1 MKINP
6 FKLER
11 IQSEWE
17 HKVRYNLSE
26 SGVHPVSIKDLLS
39 GAELETLPDLCLGY
53 SQTNGTEELRDKI
66 SLLYRGAD
74 RDCILVT
81 NGTAEANFISIWSL
95 IEPGDELV
103 YMLPNYMQI
112 HGIAEAFG
120 AALKTFSLREDLD
133 WAPDIDEL
141 KRFVTPRTKIIAVC
155 NPNNP
160 TGSVLSLSMMDQIVG
175 LASKVGAWI
184 LADEIYQG
192 AELEGPRTPSF
203 WGRYDKVLAV
213 AGLSKAYGIPGLRI
227 GWIAGPKNFIASAW
241 AYHDYS
247 TITVGTISD
256 YLARKA
262 LEPQRRDWLLDR
274 NKGVLRENLKLLN
287 SWIARNSRIF
297 KLVQPKAGAMAYLHY
312 DMPINSTEFALKL
325 VREKSVLI
333 VPGDC
338 FGMDSFIRIGYG
350 AEKSCLLTGLDL
362 IKGTVNEI
370 LR

>member
-1 MKINP
+1 MRINP

-17 HKVRYNLSE
+17 HKVKYNLSE
-26 SGVHPVSIKDLLS
+26 SGVHAVSIKDLLS
-39 GAELETLPDLCLGY
+39 MDELRALPDLHLGY
-53 SQTNGTEELRDKI
+53 SQTNGTEELRDRI
-66 SLLYRGAD
+66 SLLYRGANHD
-74 RDCILVT
+74 NILVT

-95 IEPGDELV
+95 IEPGNELV

-112 HGIAEAFG
+112 HGITEAFG
-120 AALKTFSLREDLD
+120 AALKTFSLRENLN

-141 KRFVTPRTKIIAVC
+141 KRLVTPRTKMIAVC

-227 GWIAGPKNFIASAW
+227 GWIAGPKDFIASAW

-256 YLARKA
+256 FLARKA
-262 LEPQRRDWLLDR
+262 LEPKLRDWLLDR
-274 NKGVLRENLKLLN
+274 NKGVLREQLKLLN
-287 SWIARNSRIF
+287 AWIAKNSQIF
-297 KLVQPKAGAMAYLHY
+297 KMVQPRAGAMAYLHY
-312 DMPINSTEFALKL
+312 DLPVNSTEFALRL
-325 VREKSVLI
+325 IREKSVLI
-333 VPGDC
+333 VSGDC

-350 AEKSCLLTGLDL
+350 AEKSCLLTGLEL
-362 IKGTVNEI
+362 IKETVDEI
-370 LR
+370 SR

>member
-17 HKVRYNLSE
+17 HKVKYNLSE
-26 SGVHPVSIKDLLS
+26 SGVHAVSIKDLLS
-39 GAELETLPDLCLGY
+39 KEELRVLPDLNLGY
-53 SQTNGTEELRDKI
+53 SETNGTEELRDRI
-66 SLLYRGAD
+66 SLFYRGANHD
-74 RDCILVT
+74 NILIT
-81 NGTAEANFISIWSL
+81 NGSAEANFISIWSL

-120 AALKTFSLREDLD
+120 AALKTFSLREDLN

-141 KRFVTPRTKIIAVC
+141 KRLVTSRTKMIAVC

-160 TGSVLSLSMMDQIVG
+160 TGSVLSVSMMDQIVG

-192 AELEGPRTPSF
+192 AELEGPRTPTF

-227 GWIAGPKNFIASAW
+227 GWIAGPKDFIASAW
-241 AYHDYS
+241 TYHDYS

-256 YLARKA
+256 FLARKA
-262 LEPQRRDWLLDR
+262 LEPKLRDWLLDR
-274 NKGVLRENLKLLN
+274 NKGVLREQLKLLN
-287 SWIARNSRIF
+287 AWIAKNSKIL
-297 KLVQPKAGAMAYLHY
+297 KMVQPRAGAMAYLHY
-312 DMPINSTEFALKL
+312 DLPVNSTEFALRL
-325 VREKSVLI
+325 IREKSVLI

-350 AEKSCLLTGLDL
+350 AEKSRLLTGLAL
-362 IKGTVNEI
+362 IKETVEEI